1 MTSRTASTDPE
12 LIQAPASCIHIR
24 VKPTR
29 GWGRL
34 ALHEIWEYRELLWF
48 LTTRDIKARYRQ
60 MALGP
65 LWILINPLVNM
76 VIFSLIFG
84 RLAKLP
90 SQGIPYPIF
99 TYTALLPWEYFST
112 AAGDS
117 VSSLVTRMSVISK
130 VYFPRIV
137 VPISSVI
144 SGLVDLAV
152 SFVVLLGMMLFYGY
166 LPTWKMLTLP
176 LFILLAMMTALGV
189 GLWGATVAVRFR
201 DLRHAIAYGIRVWMY
216 VTPVAYSSTLISE
229 AWQWLYKLNPL
240 YWVIEGFRW
249 ALLGSGQPP
258 QPLMLIPVGMVIVL
272 LVSGA
277 FIFKR
282 AERTIVDLL

>member
-1 MTSRTASTDPE
+1 MTTELTKTTTPIQTPLAS
-12 LIQAPASCIHIR
+12 QVHIR
-24 VKPTR
+24 VQASR

-76 VIFSLIFG
+76 IIFSVIFG
-84 RLAKLP
+84 GLARLP
-90 SQGIPYPIF
+90 SEGIPYPIF

-130 VYFPRIV
+130 VYFPRMV

-166 LPTWKMLTLP
+166 IPTWKVLTLP

-201 DLRHAIAYGIRVWMY
+201 DLRHAITYGIRVWMY
-216 VTPVAYSSTLISE
+216 ATPVAYSASLIPE
-229 AWQWLYKLNPL
+229 NWLWLYKLNPL

-249 ALLGSGQPP
+249 ALLGSGQAPE
-258 QPLMLIPVGMVIVL
+258 PLMLIPIGMVIAL
-272 LVSGA
+272 LISGA

-282 AERTIVDLL
+282 TERTIVDLL